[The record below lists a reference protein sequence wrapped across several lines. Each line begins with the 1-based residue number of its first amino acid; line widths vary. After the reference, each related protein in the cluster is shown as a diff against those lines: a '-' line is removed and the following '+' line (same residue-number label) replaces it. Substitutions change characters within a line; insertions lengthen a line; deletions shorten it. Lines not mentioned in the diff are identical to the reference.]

1 MKKTIILT
9 QSPDEKLM
17 KGLQALF
24 KEYDKAIRSERIKR
38 GIQAR
43 KQALIAKNKNAE
55 KGLERQHER
64 W

>member
-1 MKKTIILT
+1 MKETIILT
-9 QSPDEKLM
+9 QSHDEKLL
-17 KGLQALF
+17 KGLRALF

-38 GIQAR
+38 GVQAR
-43 KQALIAKNKNAE
+43 KQALIAKNKNVE